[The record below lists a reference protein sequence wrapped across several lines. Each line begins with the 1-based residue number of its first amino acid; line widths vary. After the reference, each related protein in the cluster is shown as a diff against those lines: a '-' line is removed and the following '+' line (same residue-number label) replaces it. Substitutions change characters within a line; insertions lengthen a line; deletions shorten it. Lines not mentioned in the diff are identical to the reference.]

1 MTDAPVDYEDF
12 PSWSGESGTTH
23 EPLQDNYPHEW
34 EADVVLRDGSIANLR
49 AITPAD
55 GDRLR
60 RFHAGQSEESIYLRF
75 FAPDRYELVGKALNE
90 RDLEDPAPE
99 AV

>member
-1 MTDAPVDYEDF
+1 MDHPDGYPED
-12 PSWSGESGTTH
+12 
-23 EPLQDNYPHEW
+23 LQ
-34 EADVVLRDGSIANLR
+34 ADVLLRDGRPCHLR
-49 AITPAD
+49 PITPQDAPA
-55 GDRLR
+55 LAE
-60 RFHAGQSEESIYLRF
+60 FHRSLSPETVYLRF